1 VLGLVARGLV
11 VARREFGSAGMLI
24 VLFGLEDGIVERKAR
39 GGCGV
44 VFGAE

>member
-1 VLGLVARGLV
+1 MLGLVARGWV

-24 VLFGLEDGIVERKAR
+24 VLFGLEDAVVERKAG

-44 VFGAE
+44 VFGVE